1 MHDEAPASV
10 TGEQRALEIEIAGL
24 SKAGDCCAR
33 SRRAP
38 PSEEAAGGGGLLGQ
52 PEPCHTPLLAVT
64 PGGGSEDA
72 RKGATYSDAGRE
84 AGVRKENRMRC
95 PLCHALPR
103 SARARR

>member
-52 PEPCHTPLLAVT
+52 PTPCQARTMPHASL
-64 PGGGSEDA
+64 GGDSRW
-72 RKGATYSDAGRE
+72 RK
-84 AGVRKENRMRC
+84 
-95 PLCHALPR
+95 
-103 SARARR
+103 